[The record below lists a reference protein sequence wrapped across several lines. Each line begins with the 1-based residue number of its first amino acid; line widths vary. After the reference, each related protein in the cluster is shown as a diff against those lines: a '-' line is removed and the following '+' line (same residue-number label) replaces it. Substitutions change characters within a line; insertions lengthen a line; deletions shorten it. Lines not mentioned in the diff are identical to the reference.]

1 MVISKIFKGVIKCF
15 SIKMPYTESNIRC
28 SCVAKKFMIS
38 KAFTMIDNNTIDYVN
53 VCYKNMI
60 NNLFIKRINIKAQ
73 LNIFLIRHIY
83 KKSMALKLS
92 IYKGKFM
99 N

>member
-53 VCYKNMI
+53 VC
-60 NNLFIKRINIKAQ
+60 
-73 LNIFLIRHIY
+73 
-83 KKSMALKLS
+83 
-92 IYKGKFM
+92 
-99 N
+99 